1 MKNTYK
7 TLFVKFLVFVV
18 IFVAVDY
25 VSGFLYRFLEDKAL
39 DNSPYAM
46 VTQYTAKRVD
56 SDIVI
61 IGASEAQHGYV
72 SQIIEDSLGRSTYNC
87 GKDGCHIYYQEAMIN
102 SILNRY
108 SPKMIIWSVTPD
120 DLSSPSQKAID
131 GLSQLNSFYETDE
144 YCRELVNKKSK
155 YEPLKMSFQSYAFN
169 SRLIPL
175 LYKSFGEDYPY
186 EKGYAP
192 ISGTELNLKRNQK
205 VWENDCDEEMSERFM
220 AILKRCK
227 EQNVEPILVFTPRYE
242 YDNHDDLVQYKKMKE
257 IVNQLGVR
265 LIEDLYHDEELM
277 KVEYFRDYAHFN
289 DVGAPLFTNK
299 LIAFLE

>member
-7 TLFVKFLVFVV
+7 TLFIKFLVFVV
-18 IFVAVDY
+18 LFVIVDY
-25 VSGFLYRFLEDKAL
+25 ASGFLYRYLENKAL
-39 DNSPYAM
+39 DHSPYAM
-46 VTQYTAKRVD
+46 VTQYTVKKVD

-72 SQIIEDSLGRSTYNC
+72 SQIIEDSLGLSTYNC
-87 GKDGCHIYYQEAMIN
+87 GKDGIPIYYHEAMIN
-102 SILNRY
+102 CILNRY
-108 SPKMIIWSVTPD
+108 SPSIIIWSIPPD
-120 DLSSPSQKAID
+120 LLSKPSQKEID
-131 GLSQLNSFYETDE
+131 ALSQLNSFYYTDE
-144 YCRELVNKKSK
+144 YCRELINNKSK
-155 YEPLKMSFQSYAFN
+155 YEPLKMFFQSYAYN

-175 LYKSFGEDYPY
+175 LYKTFGEDYPY

-205 VWENDCDEEMSERFM
+205 IWENDCDEEMSERFM

-299 LIAFLE
+299 LIGFLK